1 MLSQYEN
8 YVMRILSEAMVSE
21 GLDESDIGKKLFKFN
36 LYNSLMSDFSHG
48 FTENRLVDSRLNG
61 RAGVLIRR

>member
-1 MLSQYEN
+1 MQHISVMLSQYEN

-48 FTENRLVDSRLNG
+48 FTPACRQTGKID
-61 RAGVLIRR
+61 